1 MKESPEQ
8 GYGAKAHGSQVAES
22 CGGVWAFGK
31 IRLAETRPSK
41 GATGRSK
48 GLVFSDSPLSGK
60 TSNLEFAVNFYDFEI
75 SNGGRASFHLSS
87 KVPSPSEY
95 SIFHPVLATEKLK
108 GKLCYGDFW
117 RSFPFLIKGTLS
129 ISVPGFLPGNWKWA
143 PCLELHQTPYN
154 HKWQVPEVKG
164 QQGGNRDIRELLPS
178 LGASSFRLLGQ
189 GVR

>member
-1 MKESPEQ
+1 MQIDSGHYNSIPKDWLGIKQSKKKKKKISAVILKSEVLVMKESPEQ

-129 ISVPGFLPGNWKWA
+129 ISVPGFLPGNWK
-143 PCLELHQTPYN
+143 
-154 HKWQVPEVKG
+154 
-164 QQGGNRDIRELLPS
+164 
-178 LGASSFRLLGQ
+178 
-189 GVR
+189 